1 MSQKTSPST
10 QISISTA
17 KFGEVDSV
25 AGSGK
30 TSTLLLRLFHLAGIG
45 IAAEQILVLSFSNA
59 AVNELRRRLLAENAN
74 LSQIVIETAHAFA
87 NSLIPK
93 QSVLTDKEEQALLSK
108 AIKSVQKY
116 CRKLVRQGKLSA
128 TACERRMVLLNELG
142 EQHNLKYV
150 LSFLAV
156 AQAAGIT
163 LAQAAE
169 KSQFSDLVPHLKA
182 LDAVQTK
189 YAALKKQ
196 KGVIDFGDMLHE
208 ATDAIREGAPVPFT
222 HILVDEYQDCSPAQV
237 ELLVALANRGCSIMV
252 FGDPGQAI
260 YGFGGSCYTPLSSV
274 LDGVKEFS
282 LPKSHRLT
290 VETAA
295 LASAIRGLAPDKA
308 IQASRH
314 GSMPVMVTSSSELEQ
329 AERIADDIEQL
340 VAAGTPPEQI
350 VVLGRIKALLHPVEQ
365 QLLTRQQNSA
375 RMQCNRDTK
384 HAIRVLRLVHL
395 VECAKKSGQKIT
407 AEMLRHALP
416 RSKCGDD
423 SLWKV
428 AATATK
434 KVQRIPSLEGRYRQ
448 CGKVYLK
455 LLGGVRRDRDRQHD
469 INRWEP
475 LCRAYSSAKQ
485 MRDGLHSMP
494 KDAVVTGTIH
504 AAKGME
510 WERVFIVG
518 ATDGYLPLYHA
529 RDKAQLGEERNLLYV
544 AVTRAREAVR
554 LYHAPC
560 KHARSRQRFE
570 TPSAFLST
578 AEVLK
583 KLQVE

>member
-1 MSQKTSPST
+1 MAQKTSPST
-10 QISISTA
+10 EISISTA
-17 KFGEVDSV
+17 KFAEVNAV

-30 TSTLLLRLFHLAGIG
+30 TSTLLMRLLHLAGIG
-45 IAAEQILVLSFSNA
+45 VAPEQMLVLSFSNP
-59 AVNELRRRLLAENAN
+59 AVNQLRHRLLTENAN

-93 QSVLTDKEEQALLSK
+93 QIILTDKEEQALLSK

-116 CRKLVRQGKLSA
+116 CGKLVRQGKLSESA
-128 TACERRMVLLNELG
+128 YDRRMVLLNELG
-142 EQHNLKYV
+142 EQKNLKYV

-156 AQAAGIT
+156 ARAAAIT

-182 LDAVQTK
+182 LKAVRTK

-196 KGVIDFGDMLHE
+196 KRVIDFGDMLHE

-237 ELLVALANRGCSIMV
+237 ELLVALANSGCSIMV

-260 YGFGGSCYTPLSSV
+260 YGFGGSSYTPLSKV
-274 LDGVKEFS
+274 LDGVRDFS
-282 LPKSHRLT
+282 LPKSYRLT
-290 VETAA
+290 VENAA
-295 LASAIRGLAPDKA
+295 LASAILGRAHDHA
-308 IQASRH
+308 IQATRH
-314 GSMPVMVTSSSELEQ
+314 GPMPVMVTSGSELEQ

-340 VAAGTPPEQI
+340 IAAGTAPEQI
-350 VVLGRIKALLHPVEQ
+350 VVLGRIKALLHHVEQ

-375 RMQCNRDTK
+375 RMQCSRDTK
-384 HAIRVLRLVHL
+384 HAIRVLRLVYE
-395 VECAKKSGQKIT
+395 VWCAEKNGQKIT
-407 AEMLRHALP
+407 AEMLKSALP
-416 RSKCGDD
+416 RLKATDD
-423 SLWKV
+423 QWTKG
-428 AATATK
+428 ATTMK

-448 CGKVYLK
+448 SGKVYLR
-455 LLGGVRRDRDRQHD
+455 LLGGVRRHPDIQHD

-475 LCRAYSSAKQ
+475 HCRAHSSPKQ
-485 MRDGLHSMP
+485 MCDALRAMP

-510 WERVFIVG
+510 WEHVFIVG
-518 ATDGYLPLYHA
+518 ATDGYLPIYHA

-570 TPSAFLST
+570 NPSAFLASAAVRET
-578 AEVLK
+578 
-583 KLQVE
+583 LQLE

>member
-1 MSQKTSPST
+1 M
-10 QISISTA
+10 
-17 KFGEVDSV
+17 
-25 AGSGK
+25 
-30 TSTLLLRLFHLAGIG
+30 
-45 IAAEQILVLSFSNA
+45 LVLSFSNP
-59 AVNELRRRLLAENAN
+59 AVNQLRHRLLTENAN

-93 QSVLTDKEEQALLSK
+93 QIILTDKEEQALLSK

-116 CRKLVRQGKLSA
+116 CGKLVRQRKLSESA
-128 TACERRMVLLNELG
+128 YDRRMVLLNELG
-142 EQHNLKYV
+142 EQQNLKYV

-156 AQAAGIT
+156 ARAAAINLT
-163 LAQAAE
+163 QAAE
-169 KSQFSDLVPHLKA
+169 KSQFSDLVPHLRALKA
-182 LDAVQTK
+182 VRTK

-196 KGVIDFGDMLHE
+196 KRVIDFGDMLHE

-237 ELLVALANRGCSIMV
+237 ELLVALANSGCSIMV

-260 YGFGGSCYTPLSSV
+260 YGFGGSSYTPLSKV
-274 LDGVKEFS
+274 LDGVRDFS
-282 LPKSHRLT
+282 LPKSYRLT
-290 VETAA
+290 VENAA
-295 LASAIRGLAPDKA
+295 LASAILGRAHDQA
-308 IQASRH
+308 IQATRH
-314 GSMPVMVTSSSELEQ
+314 GPMPVLVTSVSELEQ

-340 VAAGTPPEQI
+340 IAAGTAPEQI
-350 VVLGRIKALLHPVEQ
+350 VVLGRIKALLHHVEQ

-375 RMQCNRDTK
+375 RMQCSRDTK

-395 VECAKKSGQKIT
+395 VGTAEKNGQKIT

-416 RSKCGDD
+416 RSKGGDD
-423 SLWKV
+423 SLWAD
-428 AATATK
+428 AATAMK

-448 CGKVYLK
+448 SGKVYLR

-475 LCRAYSSAKQ
+475 LCRAYSSPKQ
-485 MRDGLHSMP
+485 MRDGLRAMP

-510 WERVFIVG
+510 WDHVFIVG
-518 ATDGYLPLYHA
+518 ATDGYLPIYHA

-570 TPSAFLST
+570 NPSAFLASAAVRET
-578 AEVLK
+578 
-583 KLQVE
+583 LQLE